1 MRIKKTSATTSLP
14 AQVVNTYNESDSDTY
29 SCDYINGIN
38 TYSTDE
44 VDTGKKWI
52 NNKPIYKKVIEF
64 TSISANNTQYK
75 SFGVN
80 NIDTIIG
87 MNGILKDST
96 TFRDINTTNN
106 IIIFVNINN
115 NNIYMV
121 NNSSDA
127 FTNAYIIVEYTKTTD
142 TSSNTRN
149 LQESKKSVSEE
160 EVKEPIEEPIENE
173 LKDENR

>member
-1 MRIKKTSATTSLP
+1 MRIKKVSETTPTMASIINGYSTST
-14 AQVVNTYNESDSDTY
+14 QDGY
-29 SCDYINGIN
+29 SCEYINGIN

-52 NNKPIYKKVIEF
+52 DNRSIYKKVIEF

-142 TSSNTRN
+142 NTNTRN

-160 EVKEPIEEPIENE
+160 DYKGEEENFEDIEPIE
-173 LKDENR
+173 DENR